1 MSHSKKVIT
10 SEGDKSVQVGRTL
23 APPKG
28 TCLTLSYSEA
38 GQLGWGLLGQEIGT
52 PEVVGE
58 GAIVNICIAEN
69 RKNSFWLALYTQG
82 ELMCVKLR

>member
-1 MSHSKKVIT
+1 MSHSEEKVIT
-10 SEGDKSVQVGRTL
+10 SEGDKSVQVGGTL

-58 GAIVNICIAEN
+58 GVDCEH
-69 RKNSFWLALYTQG
+69 LY
-82 ELMCVKLR
+82 C